1 MVGQV
6 HLIIQFLIRI
16 IIRRIE
22 LFANRRFDAIVR
34 YLNKEGILLL
44 HHYLAD
50 DEFLVIIPIVERVSG
65 FILGTLR
72 IL

>member
-22 LFANRRFDAIVR
+22 LSANRRFDAIVR
-34 YLNKEGILLL
+34 YLNEEGILLP

-50 DEFLVIIPIVERVSG
+50 DEFLVIIPIIERVSG